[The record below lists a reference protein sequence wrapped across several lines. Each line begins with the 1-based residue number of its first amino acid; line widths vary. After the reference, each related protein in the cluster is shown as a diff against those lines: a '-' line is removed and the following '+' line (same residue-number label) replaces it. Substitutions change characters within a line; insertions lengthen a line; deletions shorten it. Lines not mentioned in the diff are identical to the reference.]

1 MKTKIKHTIQQW
13 VPETIDLVPSLDR
26 LDDYIADYLLLHK
39 LAEVCS
45 QKINSTNEEDVEFV
59 KEVVKVV
66 NLLYQAGN
74 QYTRNAIENEFLS
87 TLSFEESPGILKK
100 HIELFPPDLRKGYMK
115 TILDTLRNA

>member
-66 NLLYQAGN
+66 NLLYQPS
-74 QYTRNAIENEFLS
+74 QKI
-87 TLSFEESPGILKK
+87 
-100 HIELFPPDLRKGYMK
+100 
-115 TILDTLRNA
+115 